1 MFSQPVAHIIIDF
14 GLNTLN
20 LDLKFRLFNLIPD
33 YA

>member
-20 LDLKFRLFNLIPD
+20 FHLKFSIIQFNS
-33 YA
+33 